1 VHGDEADAVAA
12 VVARRRREHA
22 RRELHRRV
30 RELAADLLARERD
43 AVELQPPG
51 PGALA
56 AQEAD
61 RARLVRRGELSRQE
75 VEVLGAGH
83 AMILLPGRA
92 ASKSDSAAVR

>member
-1 VHGDEADAVAA
+1 MCNAI
-12 VVARRRREHA
+12 
-22 RRELHRRV
+22 RRELHRRLGQ
-30 RELAADLLARERD
+30 LATNLLAEQRN

-51 PGALA
+51 AGALA
-56 AQEAD
+56 PQEAN
-61 RARLVRRGELSRQE
+61 RPRLVRRGELSRQE